1 MPSWRE
7 VFLYFLFLGFVN
19 IGGPVAQ
26 ITMMFNHMVE
36 KRRWLSKDRFI
47 KIMAFCHVL
56 PGPEALQLA
65 IYVGYLKRKVWGGV
79 LAGVT
84 FIVPGAIVMIVL
96 SWLYVRYGKLPQVT
110 DALYVLKPAVL
121 GIIAAGII
129 KLGRASIRS
138 VFLAILLVAA
148 FVGMRFAGINFL
160 LILLIAGLLNLIFER
175 GSTLLKK
182 AAPTLP
188 VMVVGISALIPFS
201 DSRLFQIAWLFF
213 KTGLL
218 SFGGAYASLVFVQR
232 GAVAQYHWLSDGQ
245 LLDGVALSVATPG
258 PFMLFTT
265 FVGYVA
271 GGIPG
276 AAVATLFVFLPSFVF
291 VLAGAHYVEKVRENR
306 ALQAFLAGVSA
317 AVVGIIAVVS
327 LDLIPEALVD
337 WPSVAYLGGCLSSD
351 CISEAGC
358 RFGSRRSN
366 GRRSNLLDHS
376 RVGVSCSRDR
386 QTPLVGRAV
395 LCTLWIRNSRSDA
408 PYPREHVED
417 DVKIIRLRR
426 ASLNTALS
434 RLRSPQRSTACQGIT
449 RSSLAVSIFLWLRCA
464 CLALCRSH
472 PSRGQF
478 VCRSCQ

>member
-1 MPSWRE
+1 MNAVQENERDADDRMPSWRE

-36 KRRWLSKDRFI
+36 KRGWLSKDRFI
-47 KIMAFCHVL
+47 KIMAFCHML

-65 IYVGYLKRKVWGGV
+65 IYVGYLKRRLWGGV

-84 FIVPGAIVMIVL
+84 FIVPGAIGMIVL
-96 SWLYVRYGKLPQVT
+96 SWLYVHYGKLPQVM
-110 DALYVLKPAVL
+110 DALYLLKPAVL

-129 KLGRASIRS
+129 KLGRASIRN
-138 VFLAILLVAA
+138 VFLAVLLVGA

-160 LILLIAGLLNLIFER
+160 LILLIAGLLNLIAER
-175 GSTLLKK
+175 GSALLKRT
-182 AAPTLP
+182 APTLP
-188 VMVVGISALIPFS
+188 VMLVGTSALIPFS

-213 KTGLL
+213 KTGLM

-276 AAVATLFVFLPSFVF
+276 AALATFFVFLPSFVF
-291 VLAGAHYVEKVRENR
+291 VIAGVHYVEKLRENR

-317 AVVGIIAVVS
+317 AVVGVIAVVS
-327 LDLIPEALVD
+327 LDLIPGVLVD
-337 WPSVAYLGGCLSSD
+337 WVTVAISMVAFLFIAFVKCDVALVAIGAMLGG
-351 CISEAGC
+351 IVYAGI
-358 RFGSRRSN
+358 
-366 GRRSNLLDHS
+366 
-376 RVGVSCSRDR
+376 
-386 QTPLVGRAV
+386 RAF
-395 LCTLWIRNSRSDA
+395 A
-408 PYPREHVED
+408 M
-417 DVKIIRLRR
+417 
-426 ASLNTALS
+426 
-434 RLRSPQRSTACQGIT
+434 
-449 RSSLAVSIFLWLRCA
+449 
-464 CLALCRSH
+464 
-472 PSRGQF
+472 
-478 VCRSCQ
+478 